1 MADPFSIAS
10 GVVEVLG
17 GLKGLFGK
25 KPKNPTPRDNLLSQ
39 LQGIEEGAEKYGYN
53 RLTLLQ
59 HGQTAGTGLGASGP
73 PLASFDMLSDGFREI
88 GDITSGDADR
98 RRQQE
103 NLKLDLAKLEIERLK
118 AGKAA
123 DAVGGVS
130 PLGRNASMQVQSNV
144 ASAPPRISSNP
155 ERTSV
160 RIAGIDS
167 IPDTGWSDA
176 EEIEK
181 RGGDVASWVYGLG
194 VIGAD
199 AWNTFATHA
208 ERRALKSEA
217 AGVPRKTWG
226 GLGRAIGVADNAS
239 DNPREWSAHRL
250 RQEFGAAPDGYTD
263 DNRPF
268 WKVGNG
274 ISTTPPNKRKAP

>member
-1 MADPFSIAS
+1 MISAVSSVFSGLS
-10 GVVEVLG
+10 GI
-17 GLKGLFGK
+17 FGK
-25 KPKNPTPRDNLLSQ
+25 KRKNPTPRDNIMSQ
-39 LQGIEEGAEKYGYN
+39 AAGVREASEAYGFN
-53 RLTLLQ
+53 PLTLLQ
-59 HGQTAGTGLGASGP
+59 YGQPGGTGLANNGP
-73 PLASFDMLSDGFREI
+73 PLASFDMLTQGFREI
-88 GDITSGDADR
+88 GDITSGDAER

-103 NLKLDLAKLEIERLK
+103 ELKLDLAKLEIERLK

-144 ASAPPRISSNP
+144 ADAPPRISSNP

-160 RIAGIDS
+160 QIGGINS

-181 RGGDVASWVYGLG
+181 RGGDVASWIYGLG

-199 AWNTFATHA
+199 AWNTFSTHA
-208 ERRALKSEA
+208 ERRAVKSEA

-226 GLGRAIGVADNAS
+226 GLGRAIGVADNSS
-239 DNPREWSAHRL
+239 DNPRDWSAYRL

-263 DNRPF
+263 DDRPF

-274 ISTTPPNKRKAP
+274 ISTTPPNKRKVQ